1 MSSFHISLIR
11 FSKPNRTRL
20 VLCASLAVILLLSGC
35 AATGQMEYQP
45 RFDPLSA
52 TTFFPDGSS
61 ARPGVPNTVSY
72 SADNSA
78 NSPINTGLDA
88 NGQPFQGFPEPVTQ
102 ALVTQG
108 QERYNI
114 YCTPCHGLSGKG
126 DGKATTFGMPKPPS
140 FLSDDIMSSP
150 NSDIFN
156 AITNGFQKMFS
167 YGYRV
172 KPPERWAIIAY
183 IRALQ
188 VKNGPVNPQDL
199 TPADLDQIGKHP

>member
-88 NGQPFQGFPEPVTQ
+88 NGQPCLIEINTLPG
-102 ALVTQG
+102 
-108 QERYNI
+108 
-114 YCTPCHGLSGKG
+114 
-126 DGKATTFGMPKPPS
+126 
-140 FLSDDIMSSP
+140 
-150 NSDIFN
+150 
-156 AITNGFQKMFS
+156 
-167 YGYRV
+167 
-172 KPPERWAIIAY
+172 
-183 IRALQ
+183 
-188 VKNGPVNPQDL
+188 L
-199 TPADLDQIGKHP
+199 TPDFSDLCVIANASGICYRELILEILYLGASRWGLLEARERGGDNE